1 MNEDTLESMAEA
13 AAGGDTA
20 ALGRLMHDLQDYVYR
35 LAYRFIGDP
44 DDAADATQE
53 ILVKVMTSLSS
64 FEGRSKLTTWV
75 YTIASRHLMASPVRP
90 VEESVVSADDYG
102 AWLDTHLQ
110 PEDFAD
116 ATSEAEYRMLCT
128 EVRLACTA
136 GMLLCLDRELRISY
150 LLGDLIG
157 MDSPTGAAVLEI
169 TPEAFRKRLSRA
181 RKVMRHVIA
190 DRCGLVS
197 EQNPCRC
204 SRQIQPSLDAGI
216 MTRTEQR
223 YATQRGVTGPIA
235 TGTLEEVARQLDAAE
250 AIAELYRS
258 DPDFLAPD
266 RVWESLAEAA
276 GDLIA

>member
-1 MNEDTLESMAEA
+1 MSEEPLESLAGA
-13 AAGGDTA
+13 AAAGDTA

-35 LAYRFIGDP
+35 LAYRFTGDP

-75 YTIASRHLMASPVRP
+75 YTIASRHLMAAPARP
-90 VEESVVSADDYG
+90 IEESVVSADDYG

-136 GMLLCLDRELRISY
+136 GMLLCLDRELRITY

-157 MDSPTGAAVLEI
+157 MDSPTGAHVLDI

-197 EQNPCRC
+197 ERNPCRC
-204 SRQIQPSLDAGI
+204 SRQIQPSIDAGI
-216 MTRTEQR
+216 MSRSALR
-223 YATQRGVTGPIA
+223 YARTPGVDRPLSTETIEA
-235 TGTLEEVARQLDAAE
+235 AARQLDAAE
-250 AIAELYRS
+250 AIAEMYRS
-258 DPDFLAPD
+258 DPDFLAPE
-266 RVWESLAEAA
+266 RVWKSLRSAA
-276 GDLIA
+276 ADLIA